1 MIAKG
6 DDPLLFENL
15 HFTLTSDESKQINAD
30 NKSKVIISAS
40 GMCEAG
46 RIKHHLKHNLWRRE
60 SSVVFV
66 GYQAP
71 GTLGHTLKTGARK
84 VRIFGEE
91 IAVKS
96 KIYSVE
102 GFSSHADLDGLVK
115 WIDSNGKL
123 PDKIILIHGEKEGME
138 KLKNTLTD
146 KFGKEV
152 LIPEMGD
159 TVELTYSR
167 EVIDHQELISMEEAS
182 KEKMLAELYDLI
194 ESVEKGHVKN
204 VDKAMEDIKKLKEL
218 IS

>member
-1 MIAKG
+1 
-6 DDPLLFENL
+6 
-15 HFTLTSDESKQINAD
+15 
-30 NKSKVIISAS
+30 
-40 GMCEAG
+40 
-46 RIKHHLKHNLWRRE
+46 
-60 SSVVFV
+60 
-66 GYQAP
+66 
-71 GTLGHTLKTGARK
+71 
-84 VRIFGEE
+84 
-91 IAVKS
+91 
-96 KIYSVE
+96 
-102 GFSSHADLDGLVK
+102 LVK